1 MTPFPKLS
9 RQALI
14 ASMEKA
20 HADFLSLIERLA
32 PKEAAKIG
40 ATSRWS
46 LKDLL
51 SHMVGWHHEAL
62 KRIPLLV
69 RGERGVPYDIREMNR
84 KFVEDLRSAPW
95 GLLLR
100 DLKNLHAA
108 LVGIAREVE
117 EEHLVPSSSIYEWL
131 YQVGCRHYRE
141 HQEAVREWVAQ
152 LKRQRLKQEE
162 RP

>member
-9 RQALI
+9 RPVLI
-14 ASMEKA
+14 ASMEEA

-32 PKEAAKIG
+32 PKEAAKVG

-51 SHMVGWHHEAL
+51 SHMVGWHHEAM
-62 KRIPLLV
+62 KRIPELV
-69 RGERGVPYDIREMNR
+69 RDGKDKSYDVQEMNR
-84 KFVEDLRSAPW
+84 KFVESLKEMPW

-100 DLKNLHAA
+100 DLRNLHSG
-108 LVGIAREVE
+108 LVEMAKEIPERFLDPKNGI
-117 EEHLVPSSSIYEWL
+117 YQWL

-141 HQEAVREWVAQ
+141 HQEAVRLWAAQ
-152 LKRQRLKQEE
+152 LKRQRQRQEE
-162 RP
+162 KP